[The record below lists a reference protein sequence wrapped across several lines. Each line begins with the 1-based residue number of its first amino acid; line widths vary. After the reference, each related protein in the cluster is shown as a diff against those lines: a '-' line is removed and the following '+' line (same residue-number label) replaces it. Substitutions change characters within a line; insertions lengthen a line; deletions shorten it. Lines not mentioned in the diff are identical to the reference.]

1 MASGPDAHPAGGRP
15 RRARSGGRPPVRPP
29 GDEVVLTLVPG
40 VVGGCT
46 PVAPGTSV
54 PGVRCPTCAS
64 FDDKVVDSRLA
75 DEGEAIRR
83 RRECVSCGHRYTTFE
98 RVEEVP
104 LLVVKRSGDRV
115 PFDRSKIEAGVQS
128 AAKGRPVDAAQM
140 AGLAVE
146 VEEILRIEGPE
157 VPSERIGLAVLDR
170 LRELDQVAYVRFA
183 SVYKDFDDPADF
195 QREVGL
201 LTKAT
206 APKRH

>member
-1 MASGPDAHPAGGRP
+1 
-15 RRARSGGRPPVRPP
+15 
-29 GDEVVLTLVPG
+29 
-40 VVGGCT
+40 
-46 PVAPGTSV
+46 
-54 PGVRCPTCAS
+54 VRCPTCAS
-64 FDDKVVDSRLA
+64 LDDKVVDSRLA

-170 LRELDQVAYVRFA
+170 LRELDQVPIAVRQRL
-183 SVYKDFDDPADF
+183 KDFDDPADF

-201 LTKAT
+201 LTGHGPSAT
-206 APKRH
+206 DQRR

>member
-1 MASGPDAHPAGGRP
+1 MASGPDAHPAGH
-15 RRARSGGRPPVRPP
+15 RRGAVPGLVLVPPDLPGPDRPPRPAA
-29 GDEVVLTLVPG
+29 GRWRG
-40 VVGGCT
+40 AG
-46 PVAPGTSV
+46 PGTSV
-54 PGVRCPTCAS
+54 DGVRCPTCAS
-64 FDDKVVDSRLA
+64 LDDKVVDSRQA
-75 DEGEAIRR
+75 DDGSAIRR

-115 PFDRSKIEAGVQS
+115 PFDRAKIEAGVQS

-140 AGLAVE
+140 AELAVE
-146 VEEILRIEGPE
+146 VEEILRMEGPE